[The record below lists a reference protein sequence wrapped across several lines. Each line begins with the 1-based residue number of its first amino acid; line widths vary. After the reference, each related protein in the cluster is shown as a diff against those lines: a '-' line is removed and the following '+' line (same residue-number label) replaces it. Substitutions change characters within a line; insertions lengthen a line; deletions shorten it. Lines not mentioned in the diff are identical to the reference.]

1 MLHSADVIVS
11 RHLEPGEQLLWA
23 ERPRQGVLLRPSD
36 AFMIPFSLVWGGF
49 AFVWEYLALSSEEP
63 WFGLFGIPFVLAGWH
78 LMVGRFVAD
87 ARLRRTLF
95 FGVSTQRIIIVSG
108 SESENVVSL
117 PLASLREPQL
127 TERAD
132 GSGTIEFKEAD
143 RPAGTR
149 RNACG
154 LRDIADA
161 RGVYDAIRRARDA
174 GM

>member
-1 MLHSADVIVS
+1 MLHAADVIIS
-11 RHLEPGEQLLWA
+11 RRLEPDEQLLWA
-23 ERPRQGVLLRPSD
+23 GRPRLGVLLRPSD

-78 LMVGRFVAD
+78 LMVGRFIAD

-95 FGVSTQRIIIVSG
+95 FGVSTRRIIVVSG
-108 SESENVVSL
+108 DEGEDVISL

-127 TERAD
+127 TVRAD
-132 GSGTIEFKEAD
+132 GSGTIEFEEAD
-143 RPAGTR
+143 RPSDAG
-149 RNACG
+149 ACN
-154 LRDIADA
+154 LRDINDA
-161 RGVYDAIRRARDA
+161 RAVYDAIRRARNA